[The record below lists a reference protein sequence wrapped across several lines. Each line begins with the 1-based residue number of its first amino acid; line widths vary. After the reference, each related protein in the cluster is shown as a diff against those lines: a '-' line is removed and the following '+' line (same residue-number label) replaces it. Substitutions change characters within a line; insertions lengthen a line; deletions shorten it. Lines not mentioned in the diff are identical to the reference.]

1 MIPVG
6 PCSLGYSMS
15 LCLHLVR
22 YNVLKA
28 APRAGQRHFW
38 PWAVLC
44 PFAGLDPQ
52 SPSSMEEL
60 KAPAPDLEL
69 PLFLFQV
76 YPHPHGLKPNSSSS
90 AGAHAASPCSSHILG
105 WKAEG
110 FPHRSRLRGGLF
122 SSSTAHVQAYPLS
135 LLQCWML
142 DGAVGEAG
150 TGDLTP
156 YGCEGSRGCAHPRRD
171 PLPFPS
177 SSVPL
182 PVLGAAEFPRA
193 SLRAISEEQQP
204 RAWHFLSHFSP
215 ASREQIPKEAKP
227 HLHRLGGAGRPGE
240 GWDWGPG
247 SSCCPMD
254 SRVQLTVGS
263 AFPE

>member
-1 MIPVG
+1 
-6 PCSLGYSMS
+6 
-15 LCLHLVR
+15 
-22 YNVLKA
+22 
-28 APRAGQRHFW
+28 
-38 PWAVLC
+38 
-44 PFAGLDPQ
+44 
-52 SPSSMEEL
+52 
-60 KAPAPDLEL
+60 
-69 PLFLFQV
+69 
-76 YPHPHGLKPNSSSS
+76 
-90 AGAHAASPCSSHILG
+90 
-105 WKAEG
+105 
-110 FPHRSRLRGGLF
+110 
-122 SSSTAHVQAYPLS
+122 
-135 LLQCWML
+135 ML
-142 DGAVGEAG
+142 DGAAGEAG

-240 GWDWGPG
+240 GWDWGSG

-254 SRVQLTVGS
+254 SGVQLTWVPLSGVRNGSLQVPRGKGWASSSMILLGASSQPSVGARS
-263 AFPE
+263 TRNCLFPQERFPKKRNSPWDGSSSYNPLKLFFYAAGSWCRHTVSEELVGITEQTRNFPQIYSMARFLPHLQLLKARPRV